1 MNKTVPKS
9 VSLTLKILI
18 LSFIISLIL
27 IVNSYFHILPIS
39 QSATYIALLPLFA
52 LCVNLGF
59 SMLRYFTGFLK
70 KGIVFYLFQW
80 TFTII
85 LPVLFISLIELSIQK
100 IIMRS
105 VVSQLSPIIRYIDS
119 YQEKNGSLPPKLG
132 MKINADNL
140 SYYHNKKAYMLKTEV
155 TSVDKKGETIFYDS
169 RTRHWYRFHQNQ
181 FDYFKNKKVMPPN
194 IKSYIWFMK
203 NTK

>member
-9 VSLTLKILI
+9 VSLTLKILAI
-18 LSFIISLIL
+18 SFAVSVIL
-27 IVNSYFHILPIS
+27 IFNSYFHMLPIS

-80 TFTII
+80 TFTLI

-105 VVSQLSPIIRYIDS
+105 VVSQLSPTIRYIDS
-119 YQEKNGSLPPKLG
+119 YQEKNGSLPLKLG
-132 MKINADNL
+132 MKIKADNL

-169 RTRHWYRFHQNQ
+169 RTKHWYRFHKNQ
-181 FDYFKNKKVMPPN
+181 FDYFKDKKVMPPN